1 MTTDFPPLVAA
12 MALAWNGPAARAAP
26 ISGTDLLHR
35 KSRRLWDMVLSL
47 MACFYQKRGCESR
60 KAAGKRQE
68 GGSYKQI
75 SAAISP
81 FGDPAPRASSTA
93 RIPRTI

>member
-60 KAAGKRQE
+60 KAAGRRQLQTKFQQQSVLLE
-68 GGSYKQI
+68 TRRLVPHPLHVFHVRS
-75 SAAISP
+75 
-81 FGDPAPRASSTA
+81 RVN
-93 RIPRTI
+93 